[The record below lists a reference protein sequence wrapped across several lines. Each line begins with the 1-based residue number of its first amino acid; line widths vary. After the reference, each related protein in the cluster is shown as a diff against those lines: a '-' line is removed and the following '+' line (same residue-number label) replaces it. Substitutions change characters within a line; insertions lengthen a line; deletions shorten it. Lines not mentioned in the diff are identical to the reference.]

1 MTKQFKIGDR
11 VRCVSESVRL
21 KRGAVY
27 TIAGQT
33 GIYVQLLETGRTDYY
48 ASRFELADE
57 SYSPPPPSKFKK
69 GDTVRC
75 VSSASLYGNKLEAGD
90 VYKVEAVSRD
100 LVRVEGVNA
109 LWLHCRFERIT
120 PTATSGEARKAR
132 GQAAAARRAGS
143 EWAARAIAAL
153 KLFCMESYKRGV
165 TRVTLDEFRA
175 AGRVDEPESANA
187 WGSLPR
193 SAARLG
199 FLRDTGHTMKAGR
212 EKAHARLVKVW
223 AIQPRA
229 L

>member
-1 MTKQFKIGDR
+1 MAQFNVGDV
-11 VRCVSESVRL
+11 VRCRSNRWAGQLMV
-21 KRGAVY
+21 GGVY
-27 TIAGQT
+27 TVVGKVN
-33 GIYVQLLETGRTDYY
+33 GLLKLGGNTGRWCPT
-48 ASRFELADE
+48 RFELAAPSATTGE
-57 SYSPPPPSKFKK
+57 S
-69 GDTVRC
+69 
-75 VSSASLYGNKLEAGD
+75 
-90 VYKVEAVSRD
+90 
-100 LVRVEGVNA
+100 
-109 LWLHCRFERIT
+109 
-120 PTATSGEARKAR
+120 RKAR